1 MLAAGSVRAHPTPA
15 QGWHHAR
22 CAEQKLRRMPW
33 DGPPGWA
40 GGGRG
45 KPTALVPVLT
55 LPSVPFTGDESSD
68 LVRHFLIESS
78 AKGVHLKGASE
89 ELYFGKDSAVAR
101 SSPGRPRSCFQKAPR
116 STGRDPAVSVL
127 ARGPSSPRLLPSLLC
142 Q

>member
-1 MLAAGSVRAHPTPA
+1 MDPRGG
-15 QGWHHAR
+15 Q
-22 CAEQKLRRMPW
+22 
-33 DGPPGWA
+33 
-40 GGGRG
+40 GGRG

-89 ELYFGKDSAVAR
+89 ELYFGKDGAVAR
-101 SSPGRPRSCFQKAPR
+101 SSPGRPGSCFQKAPR
-116 STGRDPAVSVL
+116 STGQDPAVSVL